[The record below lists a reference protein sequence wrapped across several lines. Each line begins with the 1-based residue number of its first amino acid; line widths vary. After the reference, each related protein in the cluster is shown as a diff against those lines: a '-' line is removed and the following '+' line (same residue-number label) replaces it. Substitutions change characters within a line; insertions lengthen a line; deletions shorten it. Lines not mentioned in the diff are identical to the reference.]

1 MKKYIFISLFT
12 LIFTLYTDAQEKE
25 ICEIENIAFSEGEKL
40 SYIISY
46 NWFVVFS
53 EVGLVDMT
61 INEENINGVDAY
73 YYKATGRTFNWW
85 DKFFKVRDTYETWV
99 RKDNL
104 RPLFFER
111 NTREGDFRQH
121 ENYVF
126 EGDSLVYRKNKIRD
140 NAFTYDT
147 IKITGC
153 TYDVMSSLLFTR
165 NIDYSKMKSNEKIP
179 ITVVMD
185 DKTYDLYFRYIG
197 IENKKLKNVGTFE
210 CLKFTVLLV
219 QGTMFHEGEDMFIWV
234 TNDKNH
240 IPLWAES
247 PILIGNVKA
256 RITKIQGNRYPLTSK
271 IK

>member
-1 MKKYIFISLFT
+1 LNATPVKVIS
-12 LIFTLYTDAQEKE
+12 
-25 ICEIENIAFSEGEKL
+25 
-40 SYIISY
+40 
-46 NWFVVFS
+46 
-53 EVGLVDMT
+53 
-61 INEENINGVDAY
+61 
-73 YYKATGRTFNWW
+73 
-85 DKFFKVRDTYETWV
+85 
-99 RKDNL
+99 DNTKTM
-104 RPLFFER
+104 F
-111 NTREGDFRQH
+111 
-121 ENYVF
+121 F